1 MKESYTV
8 RKDETVWDFVDK
20 LDEKDTHEEIIE
32 YLREGKIRSFGDGL
46 AYLINEKDKDTN
58 ITSDNLQNYLEEK
71 CEKNGIVL
79 KEIASSRNTFKNWF
93 GNTRPRKEAKN
104 REIMFKIAFALEL
117 NIEEV
122 KYLFHKVYFDRAFD
136 YRNYREAVY
145 YYCIINGYN
154 YERAN
159 NIINAIEEKEKTLG
173 EDRHSLSIAK
183 AIGKVE
189 TDAELI
195 DWICSRWVNFQY
207 NNMTAMEFFN
217 SLFEE
222 VSQLATEEYQE
233 YKVDLEYREEL
244 RLKSQKRYPDYDQEG
259 YCEEEKTDG
268 EDETLKY
275 VYENEVPFVFHVI
288 FFSLSG
294 GKSND
299 DSVFGNKTNLHRE
312 IKRNFPDV
320 ASFQKLW
327 NIVEKNDLK
336 SSEKNYEELRKMLI
350 LLDFYS
356 FYNSVPKVA
365 ETAAEVIKY
374 GDEFIAEINDILNEC
389 GMCELYP
396 ANPYDFLFTYC
407 IRTKDPIDNLRAFV
421 TEIKK
426 LENDENE

>member
-8 RKDETVWDFVDK
+8 RKDETVWDFIDK

-207 NNMTAMEFFN
+207 NNMTAMEIFN
-217 SLFEE
+217 SLFEKAKE
-222 VSQLATEEYQE
+222 LADKEYAE

-244 RLKSQKRYPDYDQEG
+244 RQKSKKRYKDYDNEG
-259 YCEEEKTDG
+259 YREEDDQDGVDERIKNVCEDTI
-268 EDETLKY
+268 
-275 VYENEVPFVFHVI
+275 PFIYHVI
-288 FFSLSG
+288 FFRFSENG
-294 GKSND
+294 NND
-299 DSVFGNKTNLHRE
+299 NYMFNNSTNLHKE
-312 IKRNFPDV
+312 LKSNFPDV
-320 ASFQKLW
+320 EAFQKAYK
-327 NIVEKNDLK
+327 IVNANDSK
-336 SSEKNYEELRKMLI
+336 SNKKNYEELRKMII
-350 LLDFYS
+350 LLEFYS
-356 FYNSVPKVA
+356 YFNSVPKVA
-365 ETAAEVIKY
+365 ETAAEVFEY
-374 GDEFIAEINDILNEC
+374 GNEFIAEMNDILNEC

-426 LENDENE
+426 LENDESE